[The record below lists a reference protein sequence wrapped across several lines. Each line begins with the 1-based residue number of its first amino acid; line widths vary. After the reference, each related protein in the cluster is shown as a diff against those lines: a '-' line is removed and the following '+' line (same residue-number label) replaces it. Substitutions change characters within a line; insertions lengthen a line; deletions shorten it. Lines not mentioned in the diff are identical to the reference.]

1 MDFCQQIFHT
11 DSLTFLIGKDKF
23 STLTPLQLKIVNYI
37 EEKGETSAEQIMENI
52 KLSEEEFRREFAGPR
67 HMELLR
73 ATKKGDKIFYTL
85 FYKKS

>member
-1 MDFCQQIFHT
+1 
-11 DSLTFLIGKDKF
+11 
-23 STLTPLQLKIVNYI
+23 
-37 EEKGETSAEQIMENI
+37 MENI

-73 ATKKGDKIFYTL
+73 ATKKGDKISYTF

>member
-1 MDFCQQIFHT
+1 MKLHHYRIVLKYNIVR
-11 DSLTFLIGKDKF
+11 SKF
-23 STLTPLQLKIVNYI
+23 VNHI
-37 EEKGETSAEQIMENI
+37 EEKGGVSAEQIMENI
-52 KLSEEEFRREFAGPR
+52 KLSEEEFRREFAAPR

>member
-1 MDFCQQIFHT
+1 
-11 DSLTFLIGKDKF
+11 
-23 STLTPLQLKIVNYI
+23 
-37 EEKGETSAEQIMENI
+37 MENI

-73 ATKKGDKIFYTL
+73 ATKKGDKIFYTF

>member
-1 MDFCQQIFHT
+1 
-11 DSLTFLIGKDKF
+11 
-23 STLTPLQLKIVNYI
+23 
-37 EEKGETSAEQIMENI
+37 MENI

-73 ATKKGDKIFYTL
+73 ATKKEDKIFYTL